1 MHRNELNLETFYS
14 AFARLDPDAM
24 EPLYAP
30 DVVFNDE
37 VFSLHGRDQVMAM
50 WRMLC
55 ENTRSKG
62 RDVWQ
67 LQYSDVN
74 ANAKHGAARWEAIY
88 RFSATGRMVHNIINA
103 EFIFNEAGQV
113 IRHRDRFNF
122 WRWSRQALGLSG
134 LLLGGTPI
142 LRLKVRK
149 TAADSLRR
157 YQATAQGRR

>member
-1 MHRNELNLETFYS
+1 MHRNELNIVTFYA

-30 DVVFNDE
+30 DAGFDDE
-37 VFSLHGRDQVMAM
+37 VFSLRGRDQVMSM

-55 ENTRSKG
+55 DATRSKG

-88 RFSATGRMVHNIINA
+88 RFSGTGRMVHNIIQA

-122 WRWSRQALGLSG
+122 WRWSRQALGVSG
-134 LLLGGTPI
+134 LLLGGTPV
-142 LRLKVRK
+142 LRYKVRK
-149 TAADSLRR
+149 TAADNLRR
-157 YQATAQGRR
+157 FQAVKGGR